1 MDLDFAVR
9 RPLVRP
15 EDASYPVSVRQVT
28 ALLHTSFRRRLAETP
43 LCFANPSPPSGWI
56 GDSHPPA
63 IEHAGHTTKPR
74 CRAQLTGCDRGSI
87 NFPQPLPDESR
98 DVGRRRHAPS
108 ARLVST
114 RSSLRE
120 GGRGSTG
127 PHGEDV

>member
-56 GDSHPPA
+56 GDSHSPA
-63 IEHAGHTTKPR
+63 IEHAGHTTR
-74 CRAQLTGCDRGSI
+74 SL
-87 NFPQPLPDESR
+87 
-98 DVGRRRHAPS
+98 
-108 ARLVST
+108 ARLALAKFVGSMPIGKLAT
-114 RSSLRE
+114 ETSRSNSRMRPS
-120 GGRGSTG
+120 GTMR
-127 PHGEDV
+127 P